1 MADPYRITSDW
12 QEGYDAGYQAGLNQG
27 RAPARTLSQPELRK
41 RYLQGRKKLKTKRSR
56 KPSKYNLF
64 MKKELKRL
72 RKKHPRTK
80 QQVLFKRAAKSWR
93 RHR

>member
-1 MADPYRITSDW
+1 MADPYRVTSDW
-12 QEGYDAGYQAGLNQG
+12 QEGYDAGYERGLFLGAQGAKPTISQAARG
-27 RAPARTLSQPELRK
+27 RRIPTRV
-41 RYLQGRKKLKTKRSR
+41 KRSR

>member
-1 MADPYRITSDW
+1 MADPYRVTDDW
-12 QEGYDAGYQAGLNQG
+12 RDGYDAGYASGYSAGKRG
-27 RAPARTLSQPELRK
+27 ASYPIRADSFRRTP
-41 RYLQGRKKLKTKRSR
+41 RKKPTKAKRSR

-72 RKKHPRTK
+72 RKKHPRTR
-80 QQVLFKRAAKSWR
+80 QTVLFKRAAKSWR

>member
-1 MADPYRITSDW
+1 MADPYRVTSDW
-12 QEGYDAGYQAGLNQG
+12 TEGYDAGYQAGMRREQTLRNMESG
-27 RAPARTLSQPELRK
+27 RTVSDARR
-41 RYLQGRKKLKTKRSR
+41 RIKKPKAKRSR

-72 RKKHPRTK
+72 RKKHPRTA
-80 QQVLFKRAAKSWR
+80 QTVLFKRAAKAWR